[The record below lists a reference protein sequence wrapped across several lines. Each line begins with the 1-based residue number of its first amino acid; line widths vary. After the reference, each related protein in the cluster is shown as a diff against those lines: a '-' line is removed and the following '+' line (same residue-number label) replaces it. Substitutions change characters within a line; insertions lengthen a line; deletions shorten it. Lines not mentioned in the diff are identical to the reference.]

1 MQQPADIQ
9 EGFTLLEA
17 LISLVFSAMIA
28 VVVLQLLG
36 TDMIQSRRIIMR
48 NEQSSNIYKAYR
60 MFADEAAHASGSADE
75 RHAGNLVITSNGLM
89 VKDGSRSQALYLWT
103 EGTASLAYSS
113 DGQTWRPKTTRAEN
127 EILRFTWK
135 DGSREITWLQP

>member
-1 MQQPADIQ
+1 MQQRADIQ

-17 LISLVFSAMIA
+17 LISLTFSAMIA
-28 VVVLQLLG
+28 VVALQLLG
-36 TDMIQSRRIIMR
+36 TDMIQSRRIISR
-48 NEQSSNIYKAYR
+48 NEESSNIYKAYR
-60 MFADEAAHASGSADE
+60 VFADEAARVGGPADE
-75 RHAGNLVITSNGLM
+75 RHAGNLVITSNSLM
-89 VKDGSRSQALYLWT
+89 VKDGSRSQTLYLWKA
-103 EGTASLAYSS
+103 GKASLAYSS